1 MCSVRE
7 LKSVALNIVKLQEL
21 NDMEPLSSLKSELFL
36 DEPVCEQPH
45 VLFLSFALELHEIEF
60 LGHI

>member
-1 MCSVRE
+1 
-7 LKSVALNIVKLQEL
+7 
-21 NDMEPLSSLKSELFL
+21 MEPLSSLKSELFL

-45 VLFLSFALELHEIEF
+45 VLFLSFALELHEIEL